1 MIVDHKLTET
11 AQKLVKDSFVV
22 AIIVDDA
29 DVGLQDFTA
38 IQEFTQKE
46 NVPLIVCGESIFVN
60 KKIHTSSRIRS
71 LFFYISLRFWSIL
84 L

>member
-29 DVGLQDFTA
+29 DDGIKDFKA

-46 NVPLIVCGESIFVN
+46 NVPLIVCGESIFIRGGN
-60 KKIHTSSRIRS
+60 PSS
-71 LFFYISLRFWSIL
+71 FWIGCGFGFLQKSV
-84 L
+84 